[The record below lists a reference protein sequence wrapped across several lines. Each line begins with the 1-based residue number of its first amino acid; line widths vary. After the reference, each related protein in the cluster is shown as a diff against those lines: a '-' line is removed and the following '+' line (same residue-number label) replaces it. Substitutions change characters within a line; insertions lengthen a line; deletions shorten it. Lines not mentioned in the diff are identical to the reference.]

1 MILLSHLSKISK
13 YPNVLEKTC
22 NNLSP
27 HLLIFYLKDLA
38 SAFHNFYND
47 NKILDKSESEKL
59 TILAVTHAV
68 KEVIADSL
76 NLLGVKALEEM

>member
-1 MILLSHLSKISK
+1 MLCSSPCL
-13 YPNVLEKTC
+13 VLR
-22 NNLSP
+22 
-27 HLLIFYLKDLA
+27 I
-38 SAFHNFYND
+38 NFYND

-59 TILAVTHAV
+59 TILAVTHTV

>member
-1 MILLSHLSKISK
+1 MCIRDS
-13 YPNVLEKTC
+13 
-22 NNLSP
+22 LSP

-47 NKILDKSESEKL
+47 NKILDKSKSEKL
-59 TILAVTHAV
+59 TILAVTHTV